1 MGKKAEA
8 LHKSLTGQGLASRAT
23 APRSWPQGGEPPG
36 EDREAPVRGPEY
48 EASQQKGQACRQKLP
63 RSDLGKWEVRPGR
76 SEAVDLIFQ
85 QDADR
90 LSFLVP
96 ERHRRHGG
104 LAVRLLSR
112 RGLPMAADLSTL
124 PTTGLLV
131 QACGDAHIANFG
143 GYRSPESHLVFDL
156 NDFDETAAAIG
167 NGTWSAWWP
176 ASPFAGR
183 TRGFGDKW
191 CREAVRLAARATGS
205 PWRSSPRRD
214 PSMCGG
220 PTSMWPRYFRDL
232 PTRCPRPIGARWPT
246 IWSGH
251 SPRPTSE
258 PSRNWCTWKTASRR
272 WSTNPPDIVPLSHFL
287 SLDNQRRVRRSLVRM
302 LDDYRATVRPPYQ
315 ELLKNYRFIGAAQ
328 KVVGVGSVGT
338 RCWVAAFSG
347 NQMADPLVLQIKEA
361 NASVLERFCGRS
373 PCLSHGERVVA
384 GQRLMQTTSGVLL
397 GWTHA
402 RDEHG
407 RRRDYYVRQLWNW
420 KMSVDLDHVS
430 ADELEI
436 YGQLCAWTLARA
448 PRPHGRACGHG
459 LLPGNV
465 GQVRCVH
472 GVVRAELRRSE
483 RSRLRAVPE
492 AHNSKLSSCFKAIK
506 HIPWWMA
513 VLLRP
518 FSLENC

>member
-23 APRSWPQGGEPPG
+23 GSSLVHKVASRQVKT
-36 EDREAPVRGPEY
+36 REAPVRGPEY

-96 ERHRRHGG
+96 ERHRRM
-104 LAVRLLSR
+104 AASPFAFF
-112 RGLPMAADLSTL
+112 RGAALPMAADLSTL

-156 NDFDETAAAIG
+156 NDFDETARGHWEWDVERLVASVAIC
-167 NGTWSAWWP
+167 
-176 ASPFAGR
+176 GR

-191 CREAVRLAARATGS
+191 CREAVRLAAQSYRESLAFFATQGSFDVWRAYLDVAEVLQGLADKVS
-205 PWRSSPRRD
+205 KADRRQVAD
-214 PSMCGG
+214 
-220 PTSMWPRYFRDL
+220 DL
-232 PTRCPRPIGARWPT
+232 ERAFSKTNERAFEKLVHMEDG
-246 IWSGH
+246 
-251 SPRPTSE
+251 E
-258 PSRNWCTWKTASRR
+258 PQMVYD
-272 WSTNPPDIVPLSHFL
+272 PPDIVPLSHFL

-384 GQRLMQTTSGVLL
+384 GQRLMRTTSGVLL

-448 PRPHGRACGHG
+448 HARTG
-459 LLPGNV
+459 
-465 GQVRCVH
+465 
-472 GVVRAELRRSE
+472 E
-483 RSRLRAVPE
+483 RVAMASYLGTSDKFDASMVSFAQSYADQNE
-492 AHNSKLSSCFKAIK
+492 ADYEQFLKRITVS
-506 HIPWWMA
+506 
-513 VLLRP
+513 
-518 FSLENC
+518 

>member
-23 APRSWPQGGEPPG
+23 GSSLVHKVAGRQAKTQEV
-36 EDREAPVRGPEY
+36 PVRGPDF

-63 RSDLGKWEVRPGR
+63 RSNLGKWEVRPDRG
-76 SEAVDLIFQ
+76 EAVDLIFQ

-96 ERHRRHGG
+96 ERHRRM
-104 LAVRLLSR
+104 AASPFAFF
-112 RGLPMAADLSTL
+112 RGAALPMAADLSTL

-156 NDFDETAAAIG
+156 NDFDETTRGHWEWDVERLVASVAIC
-167 NGTWSAWWP
+167 
-176 ASPFAGR
+176 GR

-191 CREAVRLAARATGS
+191 CREAVRLAAQSYRESLAYFATLGSFDVWRAYLDVAEVLQGLADKVS
-205 PWRSSPRRD
+205 KADRRQVAA
-214 PSMCGG
+214 
-220 PTSMWPRYFRDL
+220 DL
-232 PTRCPRPIGARWPT
+232 ERAF
-246 IWSGH
+246 S
-251 SPRPTSE
+251 
-258 PSRNWCTWKTASRR
+258 KTNERAFEKLVRMEDGQPQMVYD
-272 WSTNPPDIVPLSHFL
+272 PPDIVPLSHFL
-287 SLDNQRRVRRSLVRM
+287 SLDNQRRVQRSLARM

-315 ELLKNYRFIGAAQ
+315 ELLKNYRLIGAAQ

-361 NASVLERFCGRS
+361 NASVLEQFCGRS
-373 PCLSHGERVVA
+373 PYLSHGERVVA

-402 RDEHG
+402 RDERG

-420 KMSVDLDHVS
+420 KMSVDLDHAS

-436 YGQLCAWTLARA
+436 YSQLCAWVLARA
-448 PRPHGRACGHG
+448 HARTGDRVAMASYLGTSDKFDASMVSFA
-459 LLPGNV
+459 LTYADQNESDYKQFLKRIA
-465 GQVRCVH
+465 VR
-472 GVVRAELRRSE
+472 
-483 RSRLRAVPE
+483 
-492 AHNSKLSSCFKAIK
+492 
-506 HIPWWMA
+506 
-513 VLLRP
+513 
-518 FSLENC
+518 